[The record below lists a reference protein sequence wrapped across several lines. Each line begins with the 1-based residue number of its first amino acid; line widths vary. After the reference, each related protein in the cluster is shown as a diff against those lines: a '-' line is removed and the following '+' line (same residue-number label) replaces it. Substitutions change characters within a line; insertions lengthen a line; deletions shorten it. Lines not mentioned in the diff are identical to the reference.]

1 MNTSIV
7 KNLALFDLD
16 GTLFDTNEVNYRA
29 YQKALAH
36 FGFKF
41 EREYWYRNCIGRH
54 YKDFLAD
61 IDITDEKILKEIHR
75 LKKQCYGEFLP
86 YAKENL
92 HLFKLIALMKPCYHI
107 ALVTTASRQN
117 VEDILQTFN
126 RTETFDSIFTQ
137 EDVSKMKPDPECYLK
152 AMDYFK
158 VEPTNTII
166 FEDSE
171 AGLLAAERSGAFYYK
186 VFKFNER
193 S

>member
-7 KNLALFDLD
+7 KSLALFDLD

-36 FGFKF
+36 FDFKF
-41 EREYWYRNCIGRH
+41 ERDFWYSNCIGRH

-61 IDITDEKILKEIHR
+61 MGITDAKILKDIHQ
-75 LKKQCYGEFLP
+75 LKKDCYRNYLP
-86 YAKENL
+86 YAKENH
-92 HLFKLIALMKPCYHI
+92 HLFELIALMKPYYHV
-107 ALVTTASRQN
+107 ALVTTASKAN
-117 VEDILQTFN
+117 VEDILRTFN
-126 RTETFDSIFTQ
+126 RTETFDKIFTQ
-137 EDVSKMKPDPECYLK
+137 EDVSKVKPDPECYLK

-158 VEPTNTII
+158 VEPANTII

-171 AGLLAAERSGAFYYK
+171 VGLLAAERSGAFYYK
-186 VFKFNER
+186 VFKFNAR